1 MRKVVFT
8 LSSTSSSSTTLGGIT
23 GTGDFSLT
31 GLGFD
36 AGTTVFGTDVGVGVG
51 VGFGVGVGVG
61 VGFGVEVEVD
71 EDIVFTFVGTI
82 QRMKLSLNRLRSG
95 VCRVLL

>member
-31 GLGFD
+31 GLGLG
-36 AGTTVFGTDVGVGVG
+36 AETTVFGTDVGGEVG
-51 VGFGVGVGVG
+51 VGFGVGVG
-61 VGFGVEVEVD
+61 VGFGVEVEVEVD
-71 EDIVFTFVGTI
+71 DDIVFAFV
-82 QRMKLSLNRLRSG
+82 
-95 VCRVLL
+95 